1 MRPVRGR
8 SGYLYFLCRQ
18 KVPKVLVLRYGA
30 GGNFVVLLSPN
41 KRIKRG
47 FRSVSPYG
55 EEEGG
60 CTFCVDKKYQKATRG
75 GQLWRLRPGRGPLAA
90 PPLTNFYTGF
100 AVAAGLLCPRG
111 VRRAAP
117 GGAQRARRLRRLSEL
132 IFGVPVGTQ
141 PGVPAK
147 PAGFVGWKQS
157 GFGGDSPRAPAG
169 GLLRV
174 YCRRSSLYKL
184 EEVRQHR

>member
-75 GQLWRLRPGRGPLAA
+75 GRLWLAPLWSWPPRGSPIDELLHRFCRSGWPALPARRAPRRAGWRATRKEAAPTERVYFRGPRRNPARGPRKTRRFCGVEA
-90 PPLTNFYTGF
+90 KRFRWGF
-100 AVAAGLLCPRG
+100 PSCPR
-111 VRRAAP
+111 RRTFTCLLP
-117 GGAQRARRLRRLSEL
+117 QE
-132 IFGVPVGTQ
+132 
-141 PGVPAK
+141 
-147 PAGFVGWKQS
+147 QS
-157 GFGGDSPRAPAG
+157 
-169 GLLRV
+169 V
-174 YCRRSSLYKL
+174 
-184 EEVRQHR
+184 

>member
-1 MRPVRGR
+1 MRPVQGR

-41 KRIKRG
+41 KRTKRG

-60 CTFCVDKKYQKATRG
+60 CTFCVDKKYQKTTRG
-75 GQLWRLRPGRGPLAA
+75 GRLWRLRPGRCPLAA
-90 PPLTNFYTGF
+90 PLLTNFYTGF

-111 VRRAAP
+111 VRRAGWRATRREAAP
-117 GGAQRARRLRRLSEL
+117 TERAYFRGPRRNPARGPRKTRR
-132 IFGVPVGTQ
+132 FCGVE
-141 PGVPAK
+141 AK
-147 PAGFVGWKQS
+147 RFRWGFPSCPRRRTFMCLLPQEQS
-157 GFGGDSPRAPAG
+157 
-169 GLLRV
+169 V
-174 YCRRSSLYKL
+174 
-184 EEVRQHR
+184 

>member
-75 GQLWRLRPGRGPLAA
+75 GQLWRLRPGRCPLAA
-90 PPLTNFYTGF
+90 PPLTNFYASATGLERCGNT
-100 AVAAGLLCPRG
+100 VERE
-111 VRRAAP
+111 RI
-117 GGAQRARRLRRLSEL
+117 GALSARRRRQRNARPLLFGRPGNSAALSRL
-132 IFGVPVGTQ
+132 VRGACDTSYLP
-141 PGVPAK
+141 
-147 PAGFVGWKQS
+147 S
-157 GFGGDSPRAPAG
+157 GQMICVFPDM
-169 GLLRV
+169 
-174 YCRRSSLYKL
+174 CRKNTP
-184 EEVRQHR
+184 